1 MAVAKRC
8 NRCGHKQR
16 NDGTAENPEWVCDRR
31 GCVKYKPPKTEPAP
45 ETPSGSERMV

>member
-8 NRCGHKQR
+8 NRCGYKQR
-16 NDGTAENPEWVCDRR
+16 NDGTIENPKWVCNHQ